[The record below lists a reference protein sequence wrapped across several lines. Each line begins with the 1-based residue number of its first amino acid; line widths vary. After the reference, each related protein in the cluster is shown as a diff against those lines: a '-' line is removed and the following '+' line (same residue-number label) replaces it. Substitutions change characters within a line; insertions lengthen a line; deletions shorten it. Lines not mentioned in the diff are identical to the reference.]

1 MSVFS
6 AARRLAAPCWP
17 PAGRIAL
24 FCAALAPASIW
35 LISPGALA
43 KPWATTLWCLVC
55 AALLAAL
62 PVRRLR
68 LVAWVSALALPWT
81 CAWIATVAI
90 TGMGPSNAMMASA
103 TEGAFKEVLIGL
115 GMALSTPA
123 FLASASLTLASL
135 VWAFRATRQ
144 AQARVSNAVGIVF
157 LCLLVPSSA
166 SVLDGANFLSFSQII
181 GPEARIAVPWFS
193 HLAMVKEAL
202 AVRLARLAF
211 GEVSSTAELALR
223 STTAASKR
231 FDAMQGLGVLVIGE
245 SLRADAFLGQGGGPW
260 SQALA
265 LRLRDGLGVHLPDAC
280 AGSNGTFASMPRL
293 MTGVDVADVN
303 GAAKNPTLL
312 ALAKAAGAKTAYINN
327 HEIWVLPEAGHD
339 LLQKTSSMEFNAYD
353 EVAVEALSDFIKRT
367 GPGAKAA
374 ILHLYGQH
382 FYYQD
387 RYPARLFPPEPPG
400 LDADGLLA
408 LRYKRSVEFTV
419 RVLLQ
424 AAAVLD
430 AQKEPAFLV
439 FTSDH
444 GENLPSDKTG
454 KHFHSGPS
462 SGLHDTIVP
471 SLVLWNRA
479 FANSGKPAVLD
490 GLAKAQGPIAHRD
503 LANAW
508 LALMGM
514 PGKVLATDH
523 PRTWGARVPGDP
535 LGAISCATLS
545 P

>member
-1 MSVFS
+1 MAQRWAKRLRPP
-6 AARRLAAPCWP
+6 AARV
-17 PAGRIAL
+17 AL
-24 FCAALAPASIW
+24 FCSALAPASIW
-35 LISPGALA
+35 LIAPGALA
-43 KPWATTLWCLVC
+43 KPWATMLWCLVC

-62 PVRRLR
+62 PLRRLR
-68 LVAWVSALALPWT
+68 LVAYLSALALPWT

-103 TEGAFKEVLIGL
+103 TEGAFKEVLIGM

-123 FLASASLTLASL
+123 FLFSAGLTLATL

-144 AQARVSNAVGIVF
+144 AQARVSHAVGIVF

-166 SVLDGANFLSFSQII
+166 AVLDGANFLSFSQII
-181 GPEARIAVPWFS
+181 GPEARIAVPWLS
-193 HLAMVKEAL
+193 HLGMVKEAL
-202 AVRLARLAF
+202 AVRLARAAF
-211 GEVSSTAELALR
+211 GEVSSKGELSLR
-223 STTAASKR
+223 SASSATR
-231 FDAMQGLGVLVIGE
+231 QFEAMQGLGVLVIGE
-245 SLRADAFLGQGGGPW
+245 SLRADAFLGPTSGPW

-265 LRLRDGLGVHLPDAC
+265 LRLRAGLGVHLPDAC

-293 MTGVDVADVN
+293 LTGVDVADVH
-303 GAAKNPTLL
+303 GAAQNPTLL

-367 GPGAKAA
+367 GPGPKAA
-374 ILHLYGQH
+374 VLHLYGQH

-400 LDADGLLA
+400 LDADALLQ
-408 LRYKRSVEFTV
+408 LRYARSVEFTV

-424 AAAVLD
+424 AATVLD

-462 SGLHDTIVP
+462 SGTHDTTVP

-479 FANSGKPAVLD
+479 FADSGKPALLD
-490 GLAKAQGPIAHRD
+490 ELVKARGLIAHRD
-503 LANAW
+503 LAKAW

-514 PGKVLATDH
+514 PGKVVATEH
-523 PRTWGARVPGDP
+523 PSTWGARVPGDQ
-535 LGAISCATLS
+535 LGAISCTSLS